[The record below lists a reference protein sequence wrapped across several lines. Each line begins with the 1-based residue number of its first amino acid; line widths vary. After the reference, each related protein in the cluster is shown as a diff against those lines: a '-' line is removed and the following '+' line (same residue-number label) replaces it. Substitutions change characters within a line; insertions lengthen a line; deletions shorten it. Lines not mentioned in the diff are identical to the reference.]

1 MILVVVGSSP
11 ITHPC
16 KPLHIVQGFRVF
28 FFGIE
33 ILKWGNALDKKWR
46 FFKYEN
52 MNNCS
57 YIEKSSE
64 ISVDVLFELSEFFK
78 FFGDTTRI
86 RIIQI
91 LLGKEESVCEIAEQ
105 LNLEQSV
112 VSHQLR
118 ILRTANLVK
127 PRREGRKIF
136 YSLDDEHIGLIFNT
150 GLAHILHKKGE

>member
-1 MILVVVGSSP
+1 MQFFEGYPLTVVRKLS
-11 ITHPC
+11 I
-16 KPLHIVQGFRVF
+16 
-28 FFGIE
+28 
-33 ILKWGNALDKKWR
+33 
-46 FFKYEN
+46 YEN

-57 YIEKSSE
+57 YIKNKKQDVP
-64 ISVDVLFELSEFFK
+64 VDVLFELSEFFK

-86 RIIQI
+86 RIIH
-91 LLGKEESVCEIAEQ
+91 LMLSGELSVNEIADK

-150 GLAHILHKKGE
+150 GLTHILHKKGK

>member
-1 MILVVVGSSP
+1 MGAF
-11 ITHPC
+11 
-16 KPLHIVQGFRVF
+16 GRVF
-28 FFGIE
+28 REKGGEFWV
-33 ILKWGNALDKKWR
+33 LTLTWR
-46 FFKYEN
+46 LQKCIYEN

-57 YIEKSSE
+57 YIKNVKNEVSM
-64 ISVDVLFELSEFFK
+64 DVLFELSEFFK

-86 RIIQI
+86 RIIH
-91 LLGKEESVCEIAEQ
+91 LLLSGEVSVNDIAEK

-127 PRREGRKIF
+127 PRRDGRKMF

-150 GLAHILHKKGE
+150 GLTHILHKKGK

>member
-1 MILVVVGSSP
+1 
-11 ITHPC
+11 
-16 KPLHIVQGFRVF
+16 
-28 FFGIE
+28 
-33 ILKWGNALDKKWR
+33 
-46 FFKYEN
+46 

-57 YIEKSSE
+57 YIKNQ
-64 ISVDVLFELSEFFK
+64 DVSTETLFELSEFFK

-91 LLGKEESVCEIAEQ
+91 LLSGEISVNEIAEK

-127 PRREGRKIF
+127 PRRDGRKMF
-136 YSLDDEHIGLIFNT
+136 YSLDDDHIGMIFNT
-150 GLAHILHKKGE
+150 GLAHILHRKKGK